1 MLTWGACM
9 FAAALHIKF
18 DSKCSLPRGS
28 DVLTLY
34 SEGATSEQV
43 LVWLVAASPCIL
55 VCNRCDVSA

>member
-43 LVWLVAASPCIL
+43 LVWLVAGVTLHPR
-55 VCNRCDVSA
+55 V